1 MFYQTLSSPKRNPT
15 PPGVTIREGIPNWPA
30 YTEEK
35 KEFMAI
41 DRYWNVRNDYSLV
54 FDFILQ
60 NL

>member
-1 MFYQTLSSPKRNPT
+1 M
-15 PPGVTIREGIPNWPA
+15 REGIPNWPA

>member
-1 MFYQTLSSPKRNPT
+1 M
-15 PPGVTIREGIPNWPA
+15 REGIPHWPA

-54 FDFILQ
+54 YIM
-60 NL
+60 